1 MRVISQDGK
10 IDIPYDYFSLS
21 MACARIVSGMVE
33 DRNVFSIVCH
43 NLSSP
48 NGTKLAEY
56 STEEKAKKAMEM
68 LRVAYAGKFITNAD
82 IPDDFNETLKTAMKG
97 GFGTVI
103 VKDSCSRV
111 EFNNLNGYFQ
121 FPKEEELE

>member
-1 MRVISQDGK
+1 MRVISQNGR

-21 MACARIVSGMVE
+21 MSCAKIASGKVE

-68 LRVAYAGKFITNAD
+68 LRIAYAGKFITNAD
-82 IPDDFNETLKTAMKG
+82 IPEDFYETIKTEMKG

-103 VKDSCSRV
+103 VKDSCDRV

-121 FPKEEELE
+121 FPAEEELE

>member
-1 MRVISQDGK
+1 MRVISQNGR

-21 MACARIVSGMVE
+21 MSLAKIVSGKVE

-68 LRVAYAGKFITNAD
+68 LRDAYIGMPLVMQNIDISEDVSKEFERLKKCGIVVQTENQPSKIECISNA
-82 IPDDFNETLKTAMKG
+82 I
-97 GFGTVI
+97 
-103 VKDSCSRV
+103 
-111 EFNNLNGYFQ
+111 FQ
-121 FPKEEELE
+121 FPTEEELE